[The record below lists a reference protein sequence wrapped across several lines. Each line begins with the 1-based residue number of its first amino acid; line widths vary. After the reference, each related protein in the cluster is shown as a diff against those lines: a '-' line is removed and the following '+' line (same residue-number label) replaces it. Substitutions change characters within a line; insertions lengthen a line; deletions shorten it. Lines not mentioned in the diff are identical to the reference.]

1 MTRPQ
6 IRTECQTC
14 GGWTNFTGRTKVF
27 DGLTYAITYCPRC
40 RVDIPYWSHDTE
52 QLRGMK
58 NVLLPSDL
66 HTYRIP
72 ELGVTIDA
80 PPGLAVNADT
90 VYEEWAIL
98 TGPGFELRINAFVP
112 ERSSHSAEETK
123 NHILALN
130 EGAIKFTY
138 EEDHGRTWRID
149 YELANGLAGTSMRVD
164 AFVDCGIGGVTPAQ
178 RDLVAA
184 LCTTIRRI

>member
-14 GGWTNFTGRTKVF
+14 GGWTNFTGRTKVIN
-27 DGLTYAITYCPRC
+27 GGTYAITYCPRC

-52 QLRGMK
+52 QLQGVQ

-66 HTYRIP
+66 QTYKIP
-72 ELGVTIDA
+72 ELGVSIDA
-80 PPGLAVNADT
+80 LPGLTVDVDT

-123 NHILALN
+123 NHIRALN

-149 YELANGLAGTSMRVD
+149 YEFANGLAGTSMRVD

-184 LCTTIRRI
+184 LCTTIKRL